1 VSEKPPLV
9 EFKGAAIG
17 YGSAVILRDVNLQVR
32 HGDFLGVLG
41 YNGSG
46 KTTLMRTLLGLIPAL
61 KGRFAARGAAGG
73 SPRFGYVPQK
83 EKLDSIYPLTALAV
97 AAMGGYRSFD
107 LLSRLRGSR
116 QNAHIRSALKECGA
130 QELAPEMYS
139 ELSGGQRQ
147 RVLIARALAA
157 QPELLILDEP
167 LAGIDIT
174 TQQAVLKLLKRLKE
188 EHALTIVM
196 VSHRVQAEKDLF
208 THIAWVDGG
217 KVEVGA
223 AKAML
228 SAGRV
233 SEVFKE
239 EL

>member
-1 VSEKPPLV
+1 
-9 EFKGAAIG
+9 
-17 YGSAVILRDVNLQVR
+17 VNLQI
-32 HGDFLGVLG
+32 HAGDFLGVLG

-46 KTTLMRTLLGLIPAL
+46 KTTLMRTLLGLIPPL

-73 SPRFGYVPQK
+73 PPRFGYVPQK
-83 EKLDSIYPLTALAV
+83 EKLDAIYPLTARAV
-97 AAMGGYRSFD
+97 AAMGAYRSFD
-107 LLSRLRGSR
+107 LLSRLRGSS
-116 QNAHIRSALKECGA
+116 QSAHVRDALKECGA
-130 QELAPEMYS
+130 LEFAGAMYS

-147 RVLIARALAA
+147 RVLIARALVA

-167 LAGIDIT
+167 LAGIDIA
-174 TQQAVLKLLKRLKE
+174 TQHAVLRLLKRLKD

-223 AKAML
+223 AKSML
-228 SAGRV
+228 TAGRV